1 MGKKIG
7 LIVGSL
13 RKESFNKKVANILM
27 NTIVDKSENIYQ
39 IIEIEQL
46 PFYNQDFDTEG
57 APSTVDAFREEITQ
71 HDAFIFLTPEYNRS
85 IPAVLKNALDVASRP
100 YGKSVWNG
108 KPAAVVSVSIG
119 AIGGFGANHHL
130 RQCLTFL
137 NMPPLQQPE
146 MYIGN
151 IAQLLNEDG
160 TSFKEQQTV
169 ELFEKFIDAFEG
181 WIEKF

>member
-1 MGKKIG
+1 MSKKIG

-27 NTIVDKSENIYQ
+27 KMTSEKSRHNYQ
-39 IIEIEQL
+39 MLEIGHI
-46 PFYNQDFDTEG
+46 PFYNQDFDEEG
-57 APSTVDAFREEITQ
+57 SPQSIEDFRQEVNGY
-71 HDAFIFLTPEYNRS
+71 DAFIFFTPEYNRS

-100 YGKSVWNG
+100 YGQSKWNG
-108 KPAAVVSVSIG
+108 KPAAIVSVSIG

-137 NMPPLQQPE
+137 NMPALQQPE

-151 IAQLLNEDG
+151 IAQLLDENAQ
-160 TSFKEQQTV
+160 FKEQRTV
-169 ELFEKFIDAFEG
+169 ELFQSFIEAFEQ

>member
-1 MGKKIG
+1 IG

-13 RKESFNKKVANILM
+13 RKESFNKKVANIIR
-27 NTIVDKSENIYQ
+27 NTIADDSENIYQ
-39 IIEIEQL
+39 IIEIGQL

-57 APSTVDAFREEITQ
+57 APSTVDAFREQIAQ
-71 HDAFIFLTPEYNRS
+71 HDAFIFITPEYNRS

-108 KPAAVVSVSIG
+108 KPAAIVSVSIG

-137 NMPPLQQPE
+137 NMPALQQPE

-151 IAQLLNEDG
+151 ITELLSEDG

-169 ELFEKFIDAFEG
+169 DHFKKFIQAFDG

>member
-1 MGKKIG
+1 MKKKIG

-13 RKESFNKKVANILM
+13 RRESFNKKVAKILV
-27 NTIVDKSENIYQ
+27 NTITEKSQHTYH
-39 IIEIEQL
+39 IIEIGHL
-46 PFYNQDFDTEG
+46 PFYNQDFDAEG
-57 APSTVDAFREEITQ
+57 APSGIDEFRQEITQ
-71 HDAFIFLTPEYNRS
+71 QDAFIFLTPEYNRS

-108 KPAAVVSVSIG
+108 KPAAIISVSIG

-137 NMPPLQQPE
+137 NMPALQQPE

-151 IAQLLNEDG
+151 IAELLNDDG
-160 TSFKEQQTV
+160 TFKAEQTID
-169 ELFEKFIDAFEG
+169 LFNKFIQAFEE